1 MEGRATDAQPRM
13 DTYRRYAPALI
24 RKAERML
31 QNHDD
36 ALDVVHAVFVDLL
49 QLTGTPVDLPYCY
62 RAVTNRCLN
71 LIRDRSARR
80 RLLERQDA
88 VLRGPVRT
96 SCEERTI
103 SLDLLT
109 KLTERL
115 DRQCSEI
122 LVYRYV
128 DDMTQEEI
136 ATLLGLSRKT
146 IGHKLDRIHETVRAI
161 VEGEGGA
168 A

>member
-1 MEGRATDAQPRM
+1 M
-13 DTYRRYAPALI
+13 DTYQRYAPALI

-31 QNHDD
+31 QSHDD
-36 ALDVVHAVFVDLL
+36 ALDVVHALFVELL
-49 QLTGTPVDLPYCY
+49 SRDESEIDLPYLY

-80 RLLERQDA
+80 RLLASQDA

-96 SCEERTI
+96 TCEDRTI
-103 SLDLLT
+103 DLDLLT
-109 KLTERL
+109 KLSARL
-115 DRQCSEI
+115 DQQSAEI

-128 DDMTQEEI
+128 DDMSQEEI
-136 ATLLGLSRKT
+136 ASLLGLSRKT
-146 IGHKLDRIHETVRAI
+146 VGHRLERIHGFVRALI
-161 VEGEGGA
+161 AEDGGA

>member
-1 MEGRATDAQPRM
+1 M

-24 RKAERML
+24 RKAARML
-31 QNHDD
+31 QSHDD
-36 ALDVVHAVFVDLL
+36 ALDVVQGLFVDIL
-49 QLTGTPVDLPYCY
+49 QRTDSEIDLPYLY

-71 LIRDRSARR
+71 MIRDESARR
-80 RLLERQDA
+80 RLLARQDV

-96 SCEERTI
+96 TCEARAI
-103 SLDLLT
+103 DLDLLT
-109 KLTERL
+109 KLSARL
-115 DRQCSEI
+115 DEQCSEI

-146 IGHKLDRIHETVRAI
+146 IGHKLDRIHETLRELVA
-161 VEGEGGA
+161 EPGGA
-168 A
+168 T

>member
-1 MEGRATDAQPRM
+1 M

-31 QNHDD
+31 QSHDD

-49 QLTGTPVDLPYCY
+49 QQPDTPIDLPYCY

-71 LIRDRSARR
+71 LIRDQSARR
-80 RLLERQDA
+80 RLLGRQDV
-88 VLRGPVRT
+88 VLRGPVRI
-96 SCEERTI
+96 SCEEQTI
-103 SLDLLT
+103 HLDLLT
-109 KLTERL
+109 KLSERL
-115 DRQCSEI
+115 DRQCAEI
-122 LVYRYV
+122 LVYRFV

-146 IGHKLDRIHETVRAI
+146 IGHKLERIRETVREI
-161 VEGEGGA
+161 LETDGGA

>member
-1 MEGRATDAQPRM
+1 M

-31 QNHDD
+31 QSHDD
-36 ALDVVHAVFVDLL
+36 ALDVVQGLFVDLL
-49 QLTGTPVDLPYCY
+49 QQADTPIDLPYCY

-80 RLLERQDA
+80 RLLQRQDA
-88 VLRGPVRT
+88 VLRGPIRT
-96 SCEERTI
+96 SCEDRTI

-109 KLTERL
+109 KLSDRL
-115 DRQCSEI
+115 DRQCAEI

-146 IGHKLDRIHETVRAI
+146 IGHKLERIHETVRAI

-168 A
+168 V